1 MQKILLGIFAHP
13 DDEAFGPAG
22 TLLREVR
29 DGAELHLIT
38 LTAGQAGENPDSH
51 NDLAS
56 VRLKEWHEAGKK
68 IGATGMHHLGFVDGE
83 LGNDAMIRATQQIAQ
98 IVRDMVAAH
107 KSVTEVDLM
116 TMDTNGISG
125 HIDHIVAS
133 RAAHYVFYLLKQ
145 EGLPMRRL
153 KLVCIPRVHTGDEPN
168 LDFVFMEPGRRAD
181 EIDQVVDN
189 QDLVGEV
196 YDIMRTHHTQ
206 RGDCEQHIRQ
216 LGDDVAIDYFII
228 KC

>member
-1 MQKILLGIFAHP
+1 
-13 DDEAFGPAG
+13 
-22 TLLREVR
+22 
-29 DGAELHLIT
+29 GAELHLIT

-51 NDLAS
+51 DDLAS
-56 VRLKEWHEAGKK
+56 VRLKEWREAGKK

-83 LGNDAMIRATQQIAQ
+83 LGNDAMIRATQQITQ
-98 IVRDMVAAH
+98 IVRDTVAAH
-107 KSVTEVDLM
+107 KSATEVELM

-145 EGLPMRRL
+145 EGLPMRHL
-153 KLVCIPRVHTGDEPN
+153 KLVCIPRVQTGDEPN

-216 LGDDVAIDYFII
+216 LGDEVAIDHFIVRH
-228 KC
+228 